1 MERKIALQFHFAD
14 GGFLA
19 TEINDKGNEVFLGK
33 EKVFSTDNKTFR
45 EAMIVALAEFANV
58 IIPDG
63 HVIQNEEKGCDETI
77 IRAEIKLISE

>member
-14 GGFLA
+14 GGFIA

-33 EKVFSTDNKTFR
+33 EKVVSTDNKTFR
-45 EAMIVALAEFANV
+45 EAMIIALAEFANV
-58 IIPDG
+58 IIPNG
-63 HVIQNEEKGCDETI
+63 HVIQNKEKGCDETI